1 MEFEYT
7 YSDKERNIVKSG
19 IDEIKKVLI
28 EKDYKSKSRLLF
40 YLDWYMDPYYKQ
52 DLTELL
58 EPLKKLLQELVII
71 DNEIGIKEEALYLLE
86 SYTECPYD
94 ILKNNYDKIPEE
106 LKSKVLYLINLKN

>member
-7 YSDKERNIVKSG
+7 YGDEEKNIVKSG
-19 IDEIKKVLI
+19 IDEIRKVLI

-52 DLTELL
+52 NLDKII
-58 EPLKKLLQELVII
+58 EPLKKILQELVFV

-86 SYTECPYD
+86 SYTDGPYD
-94 ILKNNYDKIPEE
+94 ILKNNYNKIPEE
-106 LKSKVLYLINLKN
+106 LKSKALYLINISE